1 MKNTYKNRYGDEYT
15 FTRDENHD
23 ILWEGDFKYCRF
35 GIPNDYTKA
44 YEAYL
49 KDNEHVQSLMSF
61 QQFKDVVH
69 EYDDETN
76 QYIYDKYNRMVES
89 LTNEIDMIDPS
100 GGPYITRG
108 MPMNSFGFKDYVVK
122 DFKRIDTGYKIITE
136 KCDYCNQAA
145 GIHKMGCETRKIQ
158 VHL

>member
-1 MKNTYKNRYGDEYT
+1 MKNTYKNRYGDEFT

-23 ILWEGDFKYCRF
+23 ILWEGNFEYCRI
-35 GIPNDYTKA
+35 GMPNDYTRA

-49 KDNEHVQSLMSF
+49 KDNDGKKSLMTLN
-61 QQFKDVVH
+61 QFKDAVH
-69 EYDDETN
+69 NYDDETLT
-76 QYIYDKYNRMVES
+76 YDYPEYLKMVDS

-108 MPMNSFGFKDYVVK
+108 MSMDSFGFKGYVVK
-122 DFKRIDTGYKIITE
+122 DFQKADTGMKIITE
-136 KCDYCNQAA
+136 KCAYCNQAA

-158 VHL
+158 INL